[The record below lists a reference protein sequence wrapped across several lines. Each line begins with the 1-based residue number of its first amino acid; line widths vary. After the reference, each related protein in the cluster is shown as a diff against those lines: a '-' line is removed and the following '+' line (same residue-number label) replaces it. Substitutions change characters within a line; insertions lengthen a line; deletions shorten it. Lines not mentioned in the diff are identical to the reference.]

1 MFEYSFVPT
10 GKTRRPV
17 TVLAAALGEAVLV
30 TSMVLVPMFFVQE
43 LPTRGLLRALMLAPV
58 PTAPPAPPPPMLAK
72 AIPHSVPAPRKFNAD
87 ALVSPVVVPK
97 VVAIIS
103 EAPAIE
109 MEARTGGVPGGIPGA
124 ALPGTETGFFSSA
137 IPLAPPPASSASS
150 AAEGGRASTCCPYS
164 NNGRRGRSGWPDP
177 AKDSAGLPRAGPPG
191 PHSRRCPVEGNYRR
205 QRQDKEPDRS
215 EWAPTFSGR
224 CLGRSPALDLP
235 AYPPEWGSRGRENG
249 YCRAL
254 RAGAQSNIASL

>member
-72 AIPHSVPAPRKFNAD
+72 AIPHSAPAPRKFNAD

-137 IPLAPPPASSASS
+137 IPLAPPPLPPPPPPPKAVAPPP
-150 AAEGGRASTCCPYS
+150 AAPTQITVGG
-164 NNGRRGRSGWPDP
+164 DVQ
-177 AKDSAGLPRAGPPG
+177 AGLILQKTQ
-191 PHSRRCPVEGNYRR
+191 PVY
-205 QRQDKEPDRS
+205 
-215 EWAPTFSGR
+215 
-224 CLGRSPALDLP
+224 PAL
-235 AYPPEWGSRGRENG
+235 ARQGRIQGAVQLKAIIGANG
-249 YCRAL
+249 KIKSLTVVSGHPLLVDAAL
-254 RAGAQSNIASL
+254 DAVRRWTYQPTLLNGVPVDVKTDIVVRFELGHKAT